1 MPLWKRKE
9 IQEVPRRRGLTA
21 GLIPEGNNYYNS
33 ISNGVFAAPQN
44 EKAGIE
50 RVFLANTGH

>member
-1 MPLWKRKE
+1 LWKRKE
-9 IQEVPRRRGLTA
+9 IQEVPRRRGLTT
-21 GLIPEGNNYYNS
+21 GLIQEGNNYYLS